1 MQGESYRYEGEFAG
15 MLPLVQKI
23 FRLSYLKLAVW
34 IILGHMLL
42 MAWEPNFIK
51 IIELKFYDLMFQV
64 RGVVSPGSDI
74 VIVAIDDASVKALGR
89 WPWSRRQITRLVN
102 CLRQA
107 PARVVGFDMIFAEK
121 EEEAGLQ
128 VLKKLQAEVDRQGW
142 RPPGFQTWLQE
153 QEKTADPD
161 GELAREISQQ
171 GAVVLGYYFPG
182 LGSQKYPESGPEMEI
197 PPELLKSSTYNLVR
211 WQSPAARRFPLLT
224 ARRIETNI
232 PRLMAAA
239 ARTGYF
245 NAIPDNDGTIRR
257 LPLVIRYRGQ
267 LVAPLPLGV
276 LQQYFGN
283 PPLSISI
290 ADHGVSQL
298 RLGNRRIPVDNYGR
312 FLINFR
318 GPARTFKYYS
328 FVDVIQGRV
337 PLTVFRDRIVLVGA
351 TAVGIY
357 DIRITP
363 FESVYPGVEIQ
374 ATVID
379 NILQQ
384 DYLRSSA
391 RAFRLDLVA
400 MIGLSLLLGWWLPRL
415 RAARGLFLFL
425 VMVMAYIMVGFYLFS
440 GHRLHLQ
447 MLYPLNCLATVYVGV
462 TLMRFLAEERERR
475 RIRAAFQSFVAPE
488 VVNEML
494 QHPEKLRLGGEKREL
509 TVMFSDIRGF
519 TTLAEQME
527 AATLVSLLHAY
538 LTPMTE
544 IVFKHGG
551 TVDKYIGDALM
562 AIYGAPLDLPEHA
575 DRAVQTA
582 LEMTAALRQLCQEW
596 QPRGWPEIQIG
607 VGINSGLMSV
617 GNMGSERLFDYTVIG
632 DDVNLASRLEGL
644 NKQYGTEILVSEYTA
659 KRLQN
664 SFILREVDRV
674 RVKGKRVPVSIFEVR
689 GQGLPTD
696 AEAQFLETFHQA
708 LAAFRQ
714 RQWELAEKLLTDCL
728 SFHPSDVPARQLL
741 SRCRQFAQS
750 PPPPDWDGAAT
761 LTEK

>member
-1 MQGESYRYEGEFAG
+1 
-15 MLPLVQKI
+15 MLSRVWKV
-23 FRLSYLKLAVW
+23 FRLSYLKLTIW

-51 IIELKFYDLMFQV
+51 LIELKIYDLMFQM
-64 RGVVSPGSDI
+64 RGAVAPGPEV
-74 VIVAIDDASVKALGR
+74 VIVAIDDASIKALGR
-89 WPWSRRQITRLVN
+89 WPWSRRQITRLVER
-102 CLRQA
+102 LDQA
-107 PARVVGFDMIFAEK
+107 QARVVGFDMIFAEK
-121 EEEAGLQ
+121 EEETGLR
-128 VLKKLQAEVDRQGW
+128 VLKELQAEIDRRDW
-142 RPPGFQTWLQE
+142 RPPGFQNWLQK
-153 QEKTADPD
+153 QEKVADPD
-161 GELAREISQQ
+161 GKLAQALGQQ

-182 LGSQKYPESGPEMEI
+182 LGSQKYPGGDLEMQI
-197 PPELLKSSTYNLVR
+197 SPELLKSSAYNLVR
-211 WQSPAARRFPLLT
+211 WQSPRARQFPLLT
-224 ARRIETNI
+224 APRMEANI

-245 NAIPDNDGTIRR
+245 NATPDDDGTIRR
-257 LPLVIRYRGQ
+257 LPLVIRHRGE

-276 LQQYFGN
+276 LQQYLGN
-283 PPLSISI
+283 PPLGITI
-290 ADHGVSQL
+290 AEHGVSQL
-298 RLGNRRIPVDNYGR
+298 RLGNRQIPVDNCGR

-318 GPARTFKYYS
+318 GPAQTFKYYS
-328 FVDVIQGRV
+328 FIDVVQGRV
-337 PLTVFRDRIVLVGA
+337 PLTDFEDRIVLVGA

-357 DIRITP
+357 DIRVTP
-363 FESVYPGVEIQ
+363 FESVYPGVEVH

-384 DYLRSSA
+384 DYLKNSEGL
-391 RAFRLDLVA
+391 FRLDLWG
-400 MIGLSLLLGWWLPRL
+400 MIALSLLLGGCLPRL
-415 RAARGLFLFL
+415 RAAGGFLLFLF
-425 VMVMAYIMVGFYLFS
+425 MVAVYITAGFYLFM

-447 MLYPLNCLATVYVGV
+447 MVYPLNCLATVYVGV

-519 TTLAEQME
+519 TTLAENME
-527 AATLVSLLHAY
+527 AETLVSLLHAY

-575 DRAVQTA
+575 DQAVRTA
-582 LEMTAALRQLCQEW
+582 LEMTAVLKQLCREW
-596 QPRGWPEIQIG
+596 QPRGWPEIKIG

-644 NKQYGTEILVSEYTA
+644 NKQYGTEILVSEFTA
-659 KRLQN
+659 RRLQN

-674 RVKGKRVPVSIFEVR
+674 RVKGKQVSVSIFEVR
-689 GQGLPTD
+689 GQGPPTA

-708 LAAFRQ
+708 LTAFRQ
-714 RQWELAEKLLTDCL
+714 CQWEQAERLLTDCL
-728 SFHPSDVPARQLL
+728 SSHPNDNPARKLL
-741 SRCRQFAQS
+741 SRCRQFAQN
-750 PPPPDWDGAAT
+750 PPPPDWDGTAT
-761 LTEK
+761 LSEK